1 MFLFKSNAPRR
12 KRKTARGNYAF
23 RRKPSAKAF
32 THHLDLKVE
41 TDASRRERL
50 RRGAGQGV
58 RIAAA
63 LLLSFVFIA
72 LIKVVVVE
80 AFWNNAR
87 FQLKDIAV
95 KTEGPLSKSAIA
107 TASGLKEGDHMLMIS
122 LRAVKD
128 RLEALPEVQSA
139 KITRNFPGTIVLDV
153 AQRMPVAWLECPDK
167 SVVAKASN
175 FGCLLDESGIVV
187 PCDHTPTAAERK
199 LPVVR
204 VDKLTRIAL
213 GKKVESPSALT
224 ALTLLRLHR
233 EDAALKKLA
242 LTKVDASRA
251 HALTA
256 DYAGGLIVT
265 FPATNNIEQQTLRLD
280 ATLTEANR
288 HHWKL
293 ATVNLLPEH
302 NVPVT
307 LASRT
312 DTATTETGKRALAQA
327 H

>member
-1 MFLFKSNAPRR
+1 MFRRNAPRR
-12 KRKTARGNYAF
+12 KRKTARGNFAF
-23 RRKPSAKAF
+23 RRKVSAKADA
-32 THHLDLKVE
+32 HRLNLKLE

-72 LIKVVVVE
+72 LLKVVVVE

-87 FQLKDIAV
+87 FHLKDIAV

-107 TASGLKEGDHMLMIS
+107 AASGLKEGDHMLMIS

-128 RLEALPEVQSA
+128 RLETLPEVQAA

-153 AQRMPVAWLECPDK
+153 TQRMPVAWLECPDK

-175 FGCLLDESGIVV
+175 FGCLLDDSGIVV
-187 PCDHTPTAAERK
+187 PCDHTPNAAERK

-213 GKKVESPSALT
+213 GKKVESPSALS

-233 EDAALKKLA
+233 EDATLKKLV
-242 LTKVDASRA
+242 LSKVDASRA

-256 DYAGGLIVT
+256 DYASGLTVT
-265 FPATNNIEQQTLRLD
+265 FPATTNIEKETLRLD
-280 ATLTEANR
+280 ATLAEANKR
-288 HHWKL
+288 HWKL
-293 ATVNLLPEH
+293 STVNLLPEH

-307 LASRT
+307 ISSRT
-312 DTATTETGKRALAQA
+312 DTATTETNKRALAQA